1 MSTSDIAVANYALQK
16 LGADRVESFDQN
28 HPNARSVKAVFDT
41 IKRAELRRYTWGFA
55 TRRAILAKDTAQTLW
70 GTHNRFTTPTGFIR
84 LIFDDE
90 TGQRTDW
97 ALESDATD
105 TLFIITDDEAPLYI
119 KYIHEVKAANLY
131 DPLFENAFATKMAF
145 EMCEEV
151 TGSGGRKASLKDDY
165 KTAIAEAKRVG
176 SIEKTAVE
184 FPEDTYI
191 SERR

>member
-1 MSTSDIAVANYALQK
+1 MAASDIGVANYALQK
-16 LGADRVESFDQN
+16 LGAERVESFDQN

-41 IKRAELRRYTWGFA
+41 IKRAELRRYHWGFA
-55 TRRAILAKDTAQTLW
+55 TRRTILAADTAQTVW
-70 GTHNRFTTPTGFIR
+70 GNYNRFTTPTGFIR

-97 ALESDATD
+97 RLESDDTD
-105 TLFIITDDEAPLYI
+105 TLFIVTKDVAPLYI

-131 DPLFENAFATKMAF
+131 DALFENAFATKMAF

-151 TGSGGRKASLKDDY
+151 TGSGGRKKSLKDDY

-176 SIEKTAVE
+176 SIEKMAIE
-184 FPEDTYI
+184 FPEDTWI

>member
-1 MSTSDIAVANYALQK
+1 MSASDIGVANYALQK

-41 IKRAELRRYTWGFA
+41 IKRAELRRYHWSFA
-55 TRRAILAKDTAQTLW
+55 TRRVILAKDTAQTLW
-70 GTHNRFTTPTGFIR
+70 GNLNRYTVPTGFIR

-97 ALESDATD
+97 RIESDDTD
-105 TLFIITDDEAPLYI
+105 TLYIVTKDAAPLYI

-165 KTAIAEAKRVG
+165 KTAVAEAKRVG
-176 SIEKTAVE
+176 SIEKMAIE